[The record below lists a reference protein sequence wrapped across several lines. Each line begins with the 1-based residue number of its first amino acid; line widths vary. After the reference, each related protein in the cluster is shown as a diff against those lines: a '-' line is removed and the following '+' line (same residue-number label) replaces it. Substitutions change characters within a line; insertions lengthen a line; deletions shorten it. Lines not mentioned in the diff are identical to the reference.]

1 MLLSPKGR
9 DINVY
14 WAFAMLFCDK
24 DTNVSKILN
33 GPCVQ
38 NIFNFG
44 ATCYS
49 DDKAAVVTFYI
60 NLKVM
65 QT

>member
-1 MLLSPKGR
+1 
-9 DINVY
+9 
-14 WAFAMLFCDK
+14 MLFCEK